1 MSPNG
6 SLNGLTTLLSVVV
19 ASIITI
25 LFGLIIGAYRYIFL
39 KTKELWIEVRKAVS
53 SSEDI
58 KREQEKARQDL
69 KLVFSLL
76 DAFKETLVRIKAE
89 LEVELARLRHKIK
102 ELESKTKG
110 GE

>member
-6 SLNGLTTLLSVVV
+6 SPNGLTTLLSVVI

-25 LFGLIIGAYRYIFL
+25 LFGLIIGSYRYIFL
-39 KTKELWIEVRKAVS
+39 KTKELWIEFRKIVS

-58 KREQEKARQDL
+58 RREQNQIKQDL
-69 KLVFSLL
+69 KYIFDLL
-76 DAFKETLVRIKAE
+76 DVFKGTLVRIKAE